1 MLDENGKIKCIYTK
15 RTPETFPRFHRIRPT
30 WEFELNHK
38 IYDMF
43 ENKEGIIIENILDIP
58 TDAQCICVNDTINK
72 VRKFLILIY
81 KKDLELS
88 AEDLWQFFDVNS
100 NQFPDF
106 RIAHKIFKQDDNT
119 ESAIDFFK
127 EMEK

>member
-1 MLDENGKIKCIYTK
+1 MKDENGKIKCIYTK
-15 RTPETFPRFHRIRPT
+15 RTPETFPRFHLIRPS
-30 WEFELNHK
+30 WEFKLNHK
-38 IYDMF
+38 IYDML

-88 AEDLWQFFDVNS
+88 DEDLWQFFDVNS
-100 NQFPDF
+100 IQFPDF
-106 RIAHKIFKQDDNT
+106 RIAYKIFKVDDDM
-119 ESAIDFFK
+119 ESAVDFFR
-127 EMEK
+127 E